1 MEEAEKPLGSVVIV
15 QGSDNVG
22 WDQEVRRIYES
33 ALKLCR
39 THRTYSVIECVVDEG
54 KRGVITPILRGR
66 NVFQEEDFQF
76 ENVTLRCLLTIK

>member
-15 QGSDNVG
+15 QGRDNVG

-39 THRTYSVIECVVDEG
+39 THRTYRS
-54 KRGVITPILRGR
+54 KMWLRSGIA
-66 NVFQEEDFQF
+66 VA
-76 ENVTLRCLLTIK
+76 VA